1 MPDNS
6 NKLSHFRKELKRR
19 KVFRV
24 VAMYAATAFIILEV
38 VDIISPAL
46 SLPSWTLTSVVIVL
60 AIGFPIAA
68 FLSWIFD
75 ITPQGL
81 LKTKPFKDDENWE
94 VIQKPTSRKFTLNN
108 IVVAILLIVVCILL
122 YPKIFKQDK
131 SEDGSFGN
139 ETTIAVLPLS
149 NLNKSDEQLEYFSDG
164 VTQEIIDELSKVHKF
179 HLSAFSSTAIYKG
192 TDKSLKTI
200 ADELGVSLILTGRSR
215 IYNDS
220 VRLSIELVD
229 PEKGKRIWSN
239 RYDDV
244 LTSAI
249 KIQNDIA
256 RRVVEE
262 LNIELS
268 PEEMIDLDKINTK
281 SHEAFTL
288 YLKAK
293 AEYYD
298 LTEVGFS
305 KSIDMLE
312 RAIELDPKY
321 AQAYTLLAWI
331 HILNGQAEIIAD
343 ADFAFNT
350 VDKAL
355 PLIESSISLDSSI
368 SDNFL
373 IMGALDLFY
382 LNDLPSAFENV
393 EKSLSL
399 SAWPKLPTNY
409 CICSAISVYA
419 ALGKLEKAT
428 TLVKQSKITDRSN
441 PFVFSDE
448 GLVLLLQGESEQAI
462 NAFKQS
468 TEINDHPYFIYNV
481 GWTYYHIGE
490 FENAIHYL
498 NKTITSKT
506 EAMGV
511 VLAFLS
517 NAHFKLGN
525 IEKSYD
531 YHDTLLERQS
541 SGKPNVNIPL
551 AMVSAGRGETQ
562 ETLNYLEKAYKEK
575 EYGFAWFL
583 NSDPVFDDLRGNATF
598 IELISRVGFDQ

>member
-1 MPDNS
+1 MNL
-6 NKLSHFRKELKRR
+6 KKYIAELKRR
-19 KVFRV
+19 NVFKAGIAYLV
-24 VAMYAATAFIILEV
+24 VAWMIAEV
-38 VDIISPAL
+38 ADVVFPTFN
-46 SLPSWTLTSVVIVL
+46 LPDYFLKVL
-60 AIGFPIAA
+60 
-68 FLSWIFD
+68 L
-75 ITPQGL
+75 
-81 LKTKPFKDDENWE
+81 
-94 VIQKPTSRKFTLNN
+94 
-108 IVVAILLIVVCILL
+108 ILLIVGFPVNLVFAWINDNREGFKETADIDQEVQKSKLTGNRLNKVIIISLSLVVVLL
-122 YPKIFKQDK
+122 VFNQFRNTPGQIEGKVENSGIVDSIDIDEQ
-131 SEDGSFGN
+131 S
-139 ETTIAVLPLS
+139 IAVLPLT
-149 NLNKSDEQLEYFSDG
+149 NLNGDKQLDYFSDG
-164 VTQEIIDELSKVHKF
+164 VTQEIIDELAKVDQF
-179 HLSAFSSTAIYKG
+179 RLSAFSSTRIYKN
-192 TDKSLKTI
+192 TFKSPKEI
-200 ADELGVSLILTGRSR
+200 ATELGVSMLVFWTSR
-215 IYNDS
+215 IDRDS
-220 VRLSIELVD
+220 FLLSFELVD
-229 PEKGKRIWSN
+229 GETGIRIWGKQ
-239 RYDDV
+239 YDDV
-244 LTSAI
+244 LSNSVR
-249 KIQNDIA
+249 IQNEVA
-256 RRVVEE
+256 KQVVAE

-268 PEEMIDLDKINTK
+268 PEEKTNLKKINTD

-298 LTEVGFS
+298 LTRDGMT
-305 KSIDMLE
+305 KSITMLE
-312 RAIELDPKY
+312 RAIELDPRY

-343 ADFAFNT
+343 ADFAVNT
-350 VDKAL
+350 VDKVL

-462 NAFKQS
+462 NALKQS
-468 TEINDHPYFIYNV
+468 TEINDHPYFNYNV

-498 NKTITSKT
+498 NKTITSET

-517 NAHFKLGN
+517 NSHFKLGN
-525 IEKSYD
+525 IEKSYQ

-541 SGKPNVNIPL
+541 SEKPNVNIPL

-562 ETLNYLEKAYKEK
+562 ETLHFLEKAYKEK

-583 NSDPVFDDLRGNATF
+583 NSDPVFDDLRGNTTF
-598 IELISRVGFDQ
+598 IELINRVGFDQ